1 MSKVRTTGSRLW
13 DLRPSTLDLRLLIVF
28 TGIVTGLG
36 RVVSLEKRR
45 GGALLTVA
53 APAGFGQF
61 TAGESVCVSG
71 VCLTAVRTGRRFAAD
86 LSGETLRR
94 STLGGLAAGDAVNLE
109 RALAW
114 GDRLSG
120 HFVLGHV
127 DGVSRLVSA
136 EPAKNSWTYRFSI
149 PAGLAR
155 FVVEKGSAALDGVS
169 LTVAFRSARAFEV
182 AVIPQT
188 RRVTTLGKARA
199 GTPFNFEADVFAR
212 YGASGWRRRV
222 GRAKRAS

>member
-1 MSKVRTTGSRLW
+1 M
-13 DLRPSTLDLRLLIVF
+13 F

-36 RVVSLEKRR
+36 RVLSLERRR
-45 GGALLTVA
+45 GGALLTIA
-53 APAGFGQF
+53 APSGFGRF
-61 TAGESVCVSG
+61 APGESVCVSG
-71 VCLTAVRTGRRFAAD
+71 VCLTAIGKGRLFAAD

-94 STLGGLAAGDAVNLE
+94 STLGGLGPGGVVNLE

-127 DGVSRLVSA
+127 DGVSRLLSA
-136 EPAKNSWTYRFSI
+136 RKAKNSWTYRFSI

-155 FVVEKGSAALDGVS
+155 FVVEKGSVALDGVS
-169 LTVAFRSARAFEV
+169 LTVASRRARDFEV

-188 RRVTTLGKARA
+188 RRVTTLGDAHA
-199 GTPFNFEADVFAR
+199 GTHFNFEVDVFAR
-212 YGASGWRRRV
+212 YGAKGWRRRV
-222 GRAKRAS
+222 GRARRAS